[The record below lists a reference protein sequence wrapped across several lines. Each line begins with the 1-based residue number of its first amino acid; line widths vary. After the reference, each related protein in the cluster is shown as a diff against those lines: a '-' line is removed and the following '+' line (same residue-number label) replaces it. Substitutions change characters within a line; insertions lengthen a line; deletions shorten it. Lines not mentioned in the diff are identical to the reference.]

1 MIAPSAPSRRGRSC
15 EPRSREASSDETA
28 SLASC
33 PKTLSG
39 AGSGVT
45 IVIRT
50 SREIAGAA
58 LGHERELVDGQRP
71 TSGRRDDE
79 RQPELVLGGLSQ
91 QRVDVDRLAR
101 GPQRL
106 GVAQRAPRLGPDA
119 DDRRVEVEGRA
130 VIELGDA
137 PIGVDSAHP
146 LLNERTP
153 VSATSGSSP
162 SRVAGSGENG
172 SSTVSGL

>member
-1 MIAPSAPSRRGRSC
+1 MRTSIARV
-15 EPRSREASSDETA
+15 ASSDETA

-50 SREIAGAA
+50 SRRAAGAA

-71 TSGRRDDE
+71 TSAGGTMNAMRLNSCSEARRNSASMSIGS
-79 RQPELVLGGLSQ
+79 PEVRSGLGAGE
-91 QRVDVDRLAR
+91 
-101 GPQRL
+101 
-106 GVAQRAPRLGPDA
+106 RAPRLGPDA

-130 VIELGDA
+130 VIESA
-137 PIGVDSAHP
+137 MRRFVDSAP
-146 LLNERTP
+146 PSERTYP
-153 VSATSGSSP
+153 
-162 SRVAGSGENG
+162 
-172 SSTVSGL
+172 